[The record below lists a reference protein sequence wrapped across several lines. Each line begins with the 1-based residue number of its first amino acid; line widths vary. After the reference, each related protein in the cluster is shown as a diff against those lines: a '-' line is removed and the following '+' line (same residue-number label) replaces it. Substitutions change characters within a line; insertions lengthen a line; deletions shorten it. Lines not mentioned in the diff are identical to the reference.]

1 MVCCGQKNNK
11 FLHLLGVPRKRL
23 RIGNGSDTLIS
34 PDLDHASVGKRNLAE
49 QAQQKSCAFFMQRMP
64 TFSSNVNGLRKKE
77 RGTMKTKKM
86 AISAMFI
93 AVGVLAGNIIYI
105 PVGASKCFPVQHT
118 LNILAAVFLGPAYGV
133 INAFC
138 ISLLRNFMG
147 TGSLLA
153 FPGSMV
159 GAFLAG
165 MMYKMTKNNWATAAA
180 EVVGT
185 GVLGGL
191 LAVPMAILLMGQEA
205 GALAFVPS
213 FLLSSFGGSVIAMIL
228 LKSAHF
234 VQAAKKSI

>member
-1 MVCCGQKNNK
+1 
-11 FLHLLGVPRKRL
+11 
-23 RIGNGSDTLIS
+23 
-34 PDLDHASVGKRNLAE
+34 
-49 QAQQKSCAFFMQRMP
+49 
-64 TFSSNVNGLRKKE
+64 
-77 RGTMKTKKM
+77 MKTKKM

-165 MMYKMTKNNWATAAA
+165 MIYKMTKNTWATAVA

-191 LAVPMAILLMGQEA
+191 LKHVLTIA
-205 GALAFVPS
+205 GS
-213 FLLSSFGGSVIAMIL
+213 DTCGGAGIQADLKTFSAQGTYGMSVITAVTVQNTQGVFGCQDIDPEIIKGQIDAIFTDIEVSAVKIGMVSQIPTIHAIADKLAAMGVGERKMLCWTL
-228 LKSAHF
+228 L
-234 VQAAKKSI
+234 